1 VKKADEWMQKV
12 SSEAKNRYAERI
24 NEYKERIEEITSKN
38 KEMEAEVAKKSKSR
52 GLTSGQYRG
61 DQFTDVEAL
70 KEVNS
75 LRFQLADHY
84 LNIVSYYNLMN
95 AVSLS
100 LLGIKNESFLNDA
113 RKACYKSIIYME
125 EIVSAYIDT
134 GFSDYQQGVESLAEF
149 DDKSKYEFLCKL
161 GFAIDSVIEGF
172 GTGTKWKW
180 SFVELQGRYAVIAK
194 NLVNLKTFIVQ
205 LDPRVEGYSER
216 LSHVQLVKKLLQ
228 QSADRYREKYELST
242 MRLDDIKKA
251 ILFLAAM
258 KRLHTLLGEIEESE
272 VVKKKIEIWKAKMED
287 DQKRKEMAQRM
298 EKLKKPGS

>member
-1 VKKADEWMQKV
+1 MQKI
-12 SSEAKNRYAERI
+12 SSEARKRYAERVK
-24 NEYKERIEEITSKN
+24 EYKERIEEITGKTKEGEAAISKT
-38 KEMEAEVAKKSKSR
+38 SKAQ

-61 DQFTDVEAL
+61 DQFTDTEAL

-75 LRFQLADHY
+75 IRFGLADQY

-95 AVSLS
+95 ALSLS

-113 RKACYKSIIYME
+113 RKSCYKSIIYME
-125 EIVSAYIDT
+125 EIVSPYIDT
-134 GFSDYQQGVESLAEF
+134 AFSDYQQGVESLEGF
-149 DDKSKYEFLCKL
+149 DDGSKYAFLCKL
-161 GFAIDSVIEGF
+161 GFSIDSVIEGF

-194 NLVNLKTFIVQ
+194 NLVNLKTFIAQ
-205 LDPRVEGYSER
+205 LDPRVDGYSDR
-216 LSHVQLVKKLLQ
+216 LAHVQLVKRLLQ

-251 ILFLAAM
+251 ILFLASM

-272 VVKKKIEIWKAKMED
+272 VVKKKIEIWKTKMEN
-287 DQKRKEMAQRM
+287 DQKKLELAQKM